1 MTTSQPSLID
11 APGPPQHQRRTAHPL
26 AWIDSSLIRAVRCR
40 TCKAPILRGPHAEW
54 CAFTIEVDSTP
65 LSAIGEALALLAH
78 RASRPAGTPRLD
90 IYATH
95 ACGAAPLPS
104 CESAFTPPP
113 PADPNAECPF

>member
-1 MTTSQPSLID
+1 
-11 APGPPQHQRRTAHPL
+11 
-26 AWIDSSLIRAVRCR
+26 
-40 TCKAPILRGPHAEW
+40 
-54 CAFTIEVDSTP
+54 VDSTP

-78 RASRPAGTPRLD
+78 RATFAVQRIGGRLRFTGLRDANRITSRPAGTPRLD